1 MPIYKGNH
9 KIDKINAGN
18 KSISKI
24 YKGGELLYQKTK
36 GLKLYVSEY
45 YENTEGDYI
54 YYQVRGLLGSWST
67 SGYVMFCTYKRKY
80 IPDGSI
86 SFDSKIYMTSGI
98 LGTSG
103 SKVGSG
109 TSSRNGTYRQTLNI
123 NGLTCYIY
131 RADFGTLGDDIMFVL
146 PDSVV
151 NNYTIN
157 NSETIQTSN
166 ANLIVHPSAV
176 TNNSFTYSVEYYGRP
191 YGPYTANKKT
201 NDVLTF
207 TKENGFI

>member
-1 MPIYKGNH
+1 MPIYFGNH
-9 KIDKINAGN
+9 KIDKISVEN
-18 KSISKI
+18 KSIGKV

-36 GLKLYVSEY
+36 GLKLYVATY
-45 YENTEGDYI
+45 NENTYRNYI
-54 YYQVRGLLGSWST
+54 YYSVTGLLGSWST
-67 SGYVMFCTYKRKY
+67 SGYVVSCAYKSKY
-80 IPDGSI
+80 IPDGKI
-86 SFDSKIYMTSGI
+86 SPETKIYMMSGT

-103 SKVGSG
+103 SKVGSAA
-109 TSSRNGTYRQTLNI
+109 TYRQTLNI

-131 RADFGTLGDDIMFVL
+131 YAGSTVGSPIMFVL

-157 NSETIQTSN
+157 NDGFMMAPN
-166 ANLIVHPSAV
+166 ADLVVHPSAV
-176 TNNSFTYSVEYYGRP
+176 TNDSFTYETYSYGLQVDP
-191 YGPYTANKKT
+191 VTVNKKT

>member
-1 MPIYKGNH
+1 MPIYFGNH
-9 KIDKINAGN
+9 KIDKINVGN
-18 KSISKI
+18 KSIGKV

-36 GLKLYVSEY
+36 GLKFYVATYS
-45 YENTEGDYI
+45 ENTYRNFI
-54 YYQVRGLLGSWST
+54 YYSVSGLLGSWST
-67 SGYVMFCTYKRKY
+67 SGYVVSCAYKHKY

-86 SFDSKIYMTSGI
+86 SPDSKIYMTSGT

-103 SKVGSG
+103 SKVGSD
-109 TSSRNGTYRQTLNI
+109 TSSHAAYRQTLNI

-131 RADFGTLGDDIMFVL
+131 HGDSGIGDPIMFVL

-157 NSETIQTSN
+157 NSEFIQAPN
-166 ANLIVHPSAV
+166 ADLIVHPSAV
-176 TNNSFTYSVEYYGRP
+176 TNDSFTYETYSYGIQD
-191 YGPYTANKKT
+191 GPYTVNKKT

>member
-1 MPIYKGNH
+1 MPIFFGNH
-9 KIDKINAGN
+9 KIDKISVGN
-18 KSISKI
+18 KSIGKI

-36 GLKLYVSEY
+36 GLKFYVATYNESTFK
-45 YENTEGDYI
+45 NYI
-54 YYQVRGLLGSWST
+54 YYDITGLLGSWST
-67 SGYVMFCTYKRKY
+67 SGYVVSCTYKRKY
-80 IPDGSI
+80 IPDGRI
-86 SFDSKIYMTSGI
+86 FTESKIYMTSGT

-103 SKVGSG
+103 SKVGS
-109 TSSRNGTYRQTLNI
+109 SSSSHAAYRQTLNI

-131 RADFGTLGDDIMFVL
+131 HGDAGIGDPIMFVL

-157 NSETIQTSN
+157 NSEFIQAPN
-166 ANLIVHPSAV
+166 ADLIVHPSAV
-176 TNNSFTYSVEYYGRP
+176 TNDSFTYETYSYGIQD
-191 YGPYTANKKT
+191 GPYTVNKKT

>member
-1 MPIYKGNH
+1 MPIYFGNH
-9 KIDKINAGN
+9 KIDKISVGN
-18 KSISKI
+18 KSIGKV

-36 GLKLYVSEY
+36 GLKFYVAIYNES
-45 YENTEGDYI
+45 TFKSFI
-54 YYQVRGLLGSWST
+54 YYDISGLLGSWST
-67 SGYVMFCTYKRKY
+67 SGYVVSCTYKRKY
-80 IPDGSI
+80 IPDGNI
-86 SFDSKIYMTSGI
+86 FTDSKIYMISGT

-103 SKVGSG
+103 SKVGSN
-109 TSSRNGTYRQTLNI
+109 SSSHAAYRQTLNI

-131 RADFGTLGDDIMFVL
+131 HGDSGIGDPIMFVL

-157 NSETIQTSN
+157 NSDTNVS
-166 ANLIVHPSAV
+166 ANGNLFVHPSAV
-176 TNNSFTYSVEYYGRP
+176 TNNSFTYSFWFSGTQ
-191 YGPYTANKKT
+191 YGPYTVNKTT

>member
-1 MPIYKGNH
+1 MPIYFGNH
-9 KIDKINAGN
+9 KIDKINVGN
-18 KSISKI
+18 KSIGKV

-36 GLKLYVSEY
+36 GLKFYVATYS
-45 YENTEGDYI
+45 ENTYRNFI
-54 YYQVRGLLGSWST
+54 YYSVSGLLGSWST
-67 SGYVMFCTYKRKY
+67 SGYVVSCAYKHKY

-86 SFDSKIYMTSGI
+86 SPDSKIYMTSGT

-103 SKVGSG
+103 SKVGSD
-109 TSSRNGTYRQTLNI
+109 TSSHAAYRQTLNI

-131 RADFGTLGDDIMFVL
+131 HGDSGIGDPIMFVL

-157 NSETIQTSN
+157 NSEFIQAPN
-166 ANLIVHPSAV
+166 ADLIVHPSAV
-176 TNNSFTYSVEYYGRP
+176 TNDSFTYETYSYGIQD
-191 YGPYTANKKT
+191 GPYTVNKKT
-201 NDVLTF
+201 NNVLTF

>member
-1 MPIYKGNH
+1 MPIYFGNH
-9 KIDKINAGN
+9 KIDKIRVEN
-18 KSISKI
+18 KSIGKV

-36 GLKLYVSEY
+36 GLKFYVATYS
-45 YENTEGDYI
+45 ENTYRNFI
-54 YYQVRGLLGSWST
+54 YYSISGLLGSWST
-67 SGYVMFCTYKRKY
+67 SGYVVSCAYKHKY

-86 SFDSKIYMTSGI
+86 SPDSKIYMTSGT

-103 SKVGSG
+103 SKVGSS
-109 TSSRNGTYRQTLNI
+109 TSSHAAYRQTLNI

-131 RADFGTLGDDIMFVL
+131 HGDSGIGDPIMFVL

-157 NSETIQTSN
+157 YDDSTVS
-166 ANLIVHPSAV
+166 ANGDLFVHPSTV
-176 TNNSFTYSVEYYGRP
+176 TNDSFTYSIYFYGTQ
-191 YGPYTANKKT
+191 YGPYTVNKTT

>member
-24 YKGGELLYQKTK
+24 YKGSELLYQKTK
-36 GLKLYVSEY
+36 GLKLYVADYNESTFK
-45 YENTEGDYI
+45 NYI
-54 YYQVRGLLGSWST
+54 YYSVTGLLGSWST
-67 SGYVMFCTYKRKY
+67 SGYVVTCDYKNKY
-80 IPDGSI
+80 IPDGKI
-86 SFDSKIYMTSGI
+86 SPETKIYMMSGT

-103 SKVGSG
+103 SKVGSAA
-109 TSSRNGTYRQTLNI
+109 TYRQTLNI

-131 RADFGTLGDDIMFVL
+131 YAGSTVGSPIMFVL

-157 NSETIQTSN
+157 NSGFIMAPN
-166 ANLIVHPSAV
+166 ADLIVHPSVV
-176 TNNSFTYSVEYYGRP
+176 TNDSFTYKIYSYGTQDT
-191 YGPYTANKKT
+191 YTVNKKT